1 MILRIDYESL
11 AYDIDL
17 AIAEGADEAIK
28 HFLSDAKSGLK
39 SDDQEIDAA
48 FVDYAGQKITA
59 ACTFYA
65 QSILNSYGR
74 GSLMD
79 TTNPYLSDYIGN
91 TSIGWN
97 PVRKGTEIVGRK
109 QGVYTNFFGEK
120 AFSKGNMEGLSVEYM
135 VKPISPS
142 YAIQNAEK
150 KLEAGLSENGYVMRI
165 MRKHIDSFFNSI
177 DYSKYFYYE

>member
-11 AYDIDL
+11 AHDIDL

-28 HFLSDAKSGLK
+28 HFLIDAKSGLK
-39 SDDQEIDAA
+39 SDDQEIDSA

-65 QSILNSYGR
+65 QSILTSYGR

-79 TTNPYLSDYIGN
+79 WSNPYLDEYLQN
-91 TSIGWN
+91 RQLGWN
-97 PVRKGTEIVGRK
+97 PVRKDTTIVGRPA
-109 QGVYTNFFGEK
+109 GSYTNFFGEQK
-120 AFSKGNMEGLSVEYM
+120 TSSGKMEGLNVEYM

-165 MRKHIDSFFNSI
+165 LRKHIDSFFNSI